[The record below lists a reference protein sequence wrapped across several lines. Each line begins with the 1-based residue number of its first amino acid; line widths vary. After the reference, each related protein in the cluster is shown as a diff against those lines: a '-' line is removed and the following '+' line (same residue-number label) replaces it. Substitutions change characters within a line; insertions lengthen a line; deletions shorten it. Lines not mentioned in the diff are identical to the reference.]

1 MSAVVVNHLHL
12 TVPVDELATVVA
24 REFELVFRA
33 QPGFERFYL
42 VKMGDTEA
50 TVIIVWADEAAAAK
64 GASAIEPTLFAR
76 HLIPVLASPQ
86 ERTVGTAVVTI
97 Q

>member
-12 TVPVDELATVVA
+12 TVPVDELATTVA

-42 VKMGDTEA
+42 VEVGEKEA
-50 TVIIVWADEAAAAK
+50 IVVIVWADEAAAEK
-64 GASAIEPTLFAR
+64 GASVIGPTLFAR
-76 HLIPVLASPQ
+76 HLVPVLASPQ
-86 ERTVGTAVVTI
+86 ERSVGTALVTI
-97 Q
+97 E

>member
-24 REFELVFRA
+24 REFEMTFRA

-42 VKMGDTEA
+42 VKVGEHEA
-50 TVIIVWADEAAAAK
+50 IVIIVWADESAAAN
-64 GASAIEPTLFAR
+64 GAAVIGPTLFAK
-76 HLIPVLASPQ
+76 HLVPVLASPQ
-86 ERTVGTAVVTI
+86 ERSVGTALVTI
-97 Q
+97 E

>member
-12 TVPVDELATVVA
+12 TVPVDQLATTVA

-42 VKMGDTEA
+42 VKVGEVEA
-50 TVIIVWADEAAAAK
+50 IVVIVWADEAAAEK
-64 GASAIEPTLFAR
+64 GASVIGPTLFAR
-76 HLIPVLASPQ
+76 HLVPVLASPQ
-86 ERTVGTAVVTI
+86 ERTVGTALVTI
-97 Q
+97 E

>member
-12 TVPVDELATVVA
+12 TVPVDQLATTVA

-42 VKMGDTEA
+42 VKVSENEA
-50 TVIIVWADEAAAAK
+50 IVVIVWADEAAAEK
-64 GASAIEPTLFAR
+64 GASVIGPTLFAR
-76 HLIPVLASPQ
+76 HLVPVLASPQ
-86 ERTVGTAVVTI
+86 ERTVGTALVTI
-97 Q
+97 E